1 MSECSILP
9 LWSQKQNHTAQ
20 WLPGSEQRPMGPRG
34 RGADS
39 SGTHQAPSLPPS
51 LVRGAQA
58 EASCGQ
64 SQLRSGSLQSSQ
76 LTARAD
82 SSVPP
87 IALGLP
93 GHCPGHV
100 GLQGTPPPCPK
111 AVPSK
116 GGRLLPKHPSH
127 TRAQAG

>member
-1 MSECSILP
+1 MLHPSP
-9 LWSQKQNHTAQ
+9 LESKAEPHSAVASWVRAAAD
-20 WLPGSEQRPMGPRG
+20 GPKG
-34 RGADS
+34 AGADS